1 MHISNHRLRAPTKW
15 CRLQAPVAIGLLMLA
30 VGVLLY
36 LSDRQ
41 PSRTLLIPA
50 VQGLAGLHLFGAM
63 GLWLP
68 SFVHTFSFSLFC
80 AAALGLGPLPRYG
93 ACASWCLVNVAFECG
108 QHAQLKAHWAD
119 ALQGGWAASPWAR
132 PLAQYFLR
140 GTFDLADVAAAVT
153 GAMAAA
159 AVLHFFANDRGD

>member
-1 MHISNHRLRAPTKW
+1 M
-15 CRLQAPVAIGLLMLA
+15 AIGLVLLA

-41 PSRTLLIPA
+41 TSRALLIPA
-50 VQGLAGLHLFGAM
+50 VQGLTGLHLFGAA
-63 GLWLP
+63 GHWLP
-68 SFVHTFSFSLFC
+68 SFVHTFSFSLFT
-80 AAALGLGPLPRYG
+80 ATALGPGSVPRHG
-93 ACASWCLVNVAFECG
+93 ACASWCLVNVAFEFG

-119 ALQGGWAASPWAR
+119 ALQGGWAATPWVR

-140 GTFDLADVAAAVT
+140 GTFDVADVAAALT

-159 AVLHFFANDRGD
+159 AALHFFAGDRGD